1 MGNVHPVL
9 LKDALNIPLSHIHAR
24 ELVYQRDDSHDLM
37 IGDTDYL
44 AVEVCFKHGTNAGY
58 RPLEGMTS
66 PSTCNKI

>member
-1 MGNVHPVL
+1 MRNVRPVL

-24 ELVYQRDDSHDLM
+24 ELVYQRDDSNDLM
-37 IGDTDYL
+37 IGDNYA

-66 PSTCNKI
+66 PSTCNTI